1 MLRVDRCICHGVT
14 FEEVVRTAKADGLS
28 LAQLEDRLGCG
39 TGCGLCR
46 PYLRRAVRTG
56 QVVFHQ
62 IVLHADEPECSDDG
76 RPREA
81 PRG

>member
-14 FEEVVRTAKADGLS
+14 FEEVVRAARADGLS

-46 PYLRRAVRTG
+46 PYLRRALRTG

-76 RPREA
+76 RACGTPQ
-81 PRG
+81 G